1 MDASDI
7 IRVVSETARKF
18 KLALFR
24 AFFGEGLE
32 YIEGAGGG
40 ARRPGD
46 GRRGVRGRVVM
57 MMRDI
62 RVVIERCGK
71 GKGEGECG
79 GQTAASETNARS
91 ARDVSATRGRLGHE
105 GDLFLAASAGFVF
118 DDRLGFFAFDLLSR
132 FDHLATLVG
141 FETVAEEEEGFEGA
155 ERAAVEFVGE
165 TNVGVGRAVAEFA
178 QTHGLGGATFFAHGV
193 STLELGAA
201 FLLLGANLAV
211 QRLEVAQVGVSTL
224 FSPFDSP
231 PPRLRRPRDVSSC
244 FSLSC

>member
-1 MDASDI
+1 MI
-7 IRVVSETARKF
+7 GTMRE
-18 KLALFR
+18 
-24 AFFGEGLE
+24 GEGGE
-32 YIEGAGGG
+32 
-40 ARRPGD
+40 
-46 GRRGVRGRVVM
+46 
-57 MMRDI
+57 RD
-62 RVVIERCGK
+62 
-71 GKGEGECG
+71 G
-79 GQTAASETNARS
+79 GQHGGVGDQREPAMSR
-91 ARDVSATRGRLGHE
+91 RRRGRLGHE

-118 DDRLGFFAFDLLSR
+118 DDGLGFFAFDLLSR

-141 FETVAEEEEGFEGA
+141 FETVAEEGGGGFEGA

-165 TNVGVGRAVAEFA
+165 TNVGVGRAVAEFS
-178 QTHGLGGATFFAHGV
+178 QTHGLRGATFFAHGV

-211 QRLEVAQVGVSTL
+211 QRLEVAQVRVSA